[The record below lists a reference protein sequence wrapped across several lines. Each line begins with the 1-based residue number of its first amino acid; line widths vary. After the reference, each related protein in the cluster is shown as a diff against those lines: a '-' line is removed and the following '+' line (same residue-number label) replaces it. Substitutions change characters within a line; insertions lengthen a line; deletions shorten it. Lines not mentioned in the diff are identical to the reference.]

1 MLPLLGVPMIEW
13 NIRRLRQ
20 CGVREIFINLHH
32 LPEVLRNYLQSG
44 ERLGVRIHYHQEP
57 EILGTAGGVKC
68 FEDQLADKF
77 FLLYGDVFSDVD
89 YSAMEQEWRR
99 RPGAVGMQR
108 MAQTL
113 DYADADVVELD
124 TDRRIVAVHPKP
136 HSQTFPNAYR
146 MRGIF
151 ILRRGILAD
160 VPAKKYFE
168 IGRDLLPVVI
178 AKGESFYGYTSDEY
192 SKGIDTLDKWKE
204 VEAYMVQ
211 HRFAQRYGTAEH
223 RLEGGADVI
232 P

>member
-1 MLPLLGVPMIEW
+1 MIRQAVILCAGFGTRLRPFTDQAPKPMLPLLGVPMIEW

-113 DYADADVVELD
+113 DS
-124 TDRRIVAVHPKP
+124 T
-136 HSQTFPNAYR
+136 
-146 MRGIF
+146 
-151 ILRRGILAD
+151 LR
-160 VPAKKYFE
+160 
-168 IGRDLLPVVI
+168 
-178 AKGESFYGYTSDEY
+178 
-192 SKGIDTLDKWKE
+192 
-204 VEAYMVQ
+204 
-211 HRFAQRYGTAEH
+211 
-223 RLEGGADVI
+223 
-232 P
+232 